1 MDTAGLPPSYLHGI
15 ALFNAGEFYE
25 CHEVLEEF
33 WLQATGDERMLLHAL
48 IQAAAALLHYQRGNL
63 KGAFSVQQRALTKLS
78 QLPAIV
84 MQLDTQTFALD
95 LQRFFAQASP
105 ASHQSI
111 PFPKIQLN
119 YDCKT

>member
-1 MDTAGLPPSYLHGI
+1 MASADLPPQYLHGI

-25 CHEVLEEF
+25 CHEVLEEL
-33 WLQATGDERMLLHAL
+33 WLQATGNERVMLHAL
-48 IQAAAALLHYQRGNL
+48 IQAAAALLHFQRGNL
-63 KGAFSVQQRALTKLS
+63 KGAVSVQQRALTKLS

-95 LQRFFAQASP
+95 LQRFFAQALPS
-105 ASHQSI
+105 SNQSL
-111 PFPKIQLN
+111 PFPKIQLS

>member
-1 MDTAGLPPSYLHGI
+1 MASTDLPPQYLHGI

-25 CHEVLEEF
+25 CHEVLEEL
-33 WLQATGDERMLLHAL
+33 WLQATGNERVMLHAL
-48 IQAAAALLHYQRGNL
+48 IQAAAALLHFQRGNL
-63 KGAFSVQQRALTKLS
+63 KGAVSVQQRALTKLS

-95 LQRFFAQASP
+95 LQRFFAQALPSSNQ
-105 ASHQSI
+105 AL
-111 PFPKIQLN
+111 PFPKIQLS